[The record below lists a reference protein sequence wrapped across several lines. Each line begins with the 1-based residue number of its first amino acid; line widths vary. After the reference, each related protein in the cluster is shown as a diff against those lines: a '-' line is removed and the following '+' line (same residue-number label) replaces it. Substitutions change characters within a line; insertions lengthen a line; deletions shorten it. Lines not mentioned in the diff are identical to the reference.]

1 MDTETRQNAPALD
14 DVVAAMRRKKYVV
27 FDDARGHDANIVGI
41 RSGGDADAFDDYIA
55 LFYRTRDAWSYFAF
69 PATTDPGTYY
79 RENPVNV
86 NGTAILKPGQ
96 YRRAFAMG
104 THRDYPA
111 LVQVEPVTV
120 YRDANRDGALDI
132 ENAPEETGMFDIHI
146 HRAGAT
152 PANLVGRW
160 SAGCQVFQDA
170 AQFDFFKAQCGEGA
184 TKSHFFAL
192 TVSHAISAN
201 LFFFATNTFSMW
213 AICALSSSGF
223 SGASVSSGGG
233 GI

>member
-41 RSGGDADAFDDYIA
+41 RSRGDADAFDDYIA

-170 AQFDFFKAQCGEGA
+170 AQFDFFMGQCGEGA
-184 TKSHFFAL
+184 RKYGNRFTYTLL
-192 TVSHAISAN
+192 TADDLKPPRASGRRSASR
-201 LFFFATNTFSMW
+201 TDEKE
-213 AICALSSSGF
+213 
-223 SGASVSSGGG
+223 V
-233 GI
+233 